1 MVYLLMYPVN
11 NLGGTEIRSE
21 SSKEERICA
30 MPNIDLTT
38 NSLTASLTALFNFR
52 VLLRHDEKYG
62 VEVAHCIETGSV
74 VTSDSPEETL
84 EMMKELLE
92 DELSFAIKNNNL
104 KNLFSSPAPIEVRM
118 QWVEAALKNELKTEY
133 LDVDVSQWR
142 HSRIESQNA
151 RRTNTVQ
158 FAHAA

>member
-1 MVYLLMYPVN
+1 M
-11 NLGGTEIRSE
+11 IRSQ
-21 SSKEERICA
+21 SSKEERTRA

-38 NSLTASLTALFNFR
+38 DSLTASLTALFNFR

-74 VTSDSPEETL
+74 VTSDSPEEAL

-104 KNLFSSPAPIEVRM
+104 KNLFSSPAPIDVRM
-118 QWVEAALKNELKTEY
+118 QWVEAALQNMKTEY
-133 LDVDVSQWR
+133 LDVDISQWR
-142 HSRIESQNA
+142 HPKVETQNA
-151 RRTNTVQ
+151 SRTNTVQ
-158 FAHAA
+158 FAKAA